1 MDEEDDDLW
10 IVVNN
15 RVYDATEY
23 LEEHPGGADSIT
35 MNGGADATEEFAAIH
50 SKNAWKLLEKFY
62 IGDVEGAAPVTIAPT
77 AATTTKEVHE
87 AVALSKKEKRA
98 FKLIEK
104 RELSS
109 DVRLFRFA
117 LPTPEHTLGLPTG
130 KHMFLYAKVD
140 GEMVMRAYTPTSNN
154 NQKGY
159 FDLVIKVY
167 FANVHPRFPDG
178 GKMSQHFESLKVG
191 DSMEAKG
198 PVGHIEYNGQIGR
211 ASCRERV

>member
-1 MDEEDDDLW
+1 MTPLTPLPPYHNIPGELTDKAFQPTVPVQVGTTATASTDAKPAVGGGLASNGKTFTLEEIAKHEEDDDLW

-35 MNGGADATEEFAAIH
+35 MNGGGTSLRTPPAISVVPKHPNIPTAHNPPTTRHPNISTTTSPATCGPPGDATEEFAAIH

-62 IGDVEGAAPVTIAPT
+62 IGDVEGTAPVTIAPT

-104 RELSS
+104 R
-109 DVRLFRFA
+109 
-117 LPTPEHTLGLPTG
+117 
-130 KHMFLYAKVD
+130 
-140 GEMVMRAYTPTSNN
+140 GE
-154 NQKGY
+154 
-159 FDLVIKVY
+159 
-167 FANVHPRFPDG
+167 
-178 GKMSQHFESLKVG
+178 
-191 DSMEAKG
+191 
-198 PVGHIEYNGQIGR
+198 
-211 ASCRERV
+211 